1 MSVYTFLVRH
11 IPCKIVAADFQSAM
25 SSLGLDSSRYQVSM
39 PTQEQR
45 PGVAY
50 RPGNFGYGFV
60 ACHGEEDAQ
69 AFVNAFQSF
78 QFENVKS
85 HKRLLIE
92 PSTSKRT
99 RASRRT
105 AVAPGSSG
113 SVVAGRAPALAS
125 FGKENGAHHGQLF
138 DSAHAWAS
146 FSKESRAHH
155 GQPFD
160 STHARASFRNKS
172 RAHQGQPFDAAF
184 AKGRRLEALRGVSAA
199 EDDVQTSNPHLH
211 MSVPPAGSEVPP
223 TRLCHS

>member
-1 MSVYTFLVRH
+1 
-11 IPCKIVAADFQSAM
+11 M

-69 AFVNAFQSF
+69 AFVNAFQGF

-105 AVAPGSSG
+105 AIAPGSSG
-113 SVVAGRAPALAS
+113 SSDAGRAHALAS
-125 FGKENGAHHGQLF
+125 YG
-138 DSAHAWAS
+138 
-146 FSKESRAHH
+146 KESRAHH

-160 STHARASFRNKS
+160 SIHAWASFRNES
-172 RAHQGQPFDAAF
+172 RDYDGQFFDSAF
-184 AKGRRLEALRGVSAA
+184 AKGRRLEVLHGVSAA
-199 EDDVQTSNPHLH
+199 EYDVQTSNLHLH
-211 MSVPPAGSEVPP
+211 MSAPPAGSEVPP